1 VLRPFAPL
9 SATLSAAQ
17 RRQIAAFAATLS
29 PADVVTCVGGAGS
42 GPVRLLRDVAR
53 LRATTVCNALAQRVP
68 GVKTT
73 IDIALSGEI
82 QIADQAQ
89 QSSSQAATQA
99 AAPAQQ
105 SAATPPQ
112 SPAPIR
118 VSASDLSRR
127 VLVVARPAGLA
138 PRRS

>member
-1 VLRPFAPL
+1 MLRPFAPL
-9 SATLSAAQ
+9 SATLSTAQ

-68 GVKTT
+68 GVTT
-73 IDIALSGEI
+73 NIDVALSGEI

-89 QSSSQAATQA
+89 QSSSQA